1 VKNVFFFIF
10 FIVCFQN
17 AYSQIDSILDVQ
29 QKANLALPVDSLL
42 TESDTTSGKQE
53 DKNQKP
59 KKEKIHSPKVA
70 AWLSTAVPGL
80 GQIYNRKYWKLPIVY
95 VGLGATGFL
104 IYHYNKNY
112 VLYRTEY
119 RYRLNPSVDIV
130 NTGVKA
136 APNPDFADLETEN
149 IYALE
154 TQNRRNMEI
163 CIIAI
168 SLVYILNIVDA
179 AVDAHLMHYDISN
192 DLSMRII
199 PCYNNSNLYS
209 FSHIQNP
216 FGLTLQFNF

>member
-1 VKNVFFFIF
+1 MKNVFFFIVL
-10 FIVCFQN
+10 IVCFQN
-17 AYSQIDSILDVQ
+17 ANAQIDTTTNEPQNPDIV
-29 QKANLALPVDSLL
+29 LPIDSLL
-42 TESDTTSGKQE
+42 NKSDTASLIKE
-53 DKNQKP
+53 DNNHKP

-104 IYHYNKNY
+104 IYHYNKKY

-136 APNPDFADLETEN
+136 APNPDLADLETEN
-149 IYALE
+149 VYALE
-154 TQNRRNMEI
+154 TENRRNMEI

-179 AVDAHLMHYDISN
+179 AVDAHLMHYDISK
-192 DLSMRII
+192 DLSMRVI

-209 FSHIQNP
+209 FSQIQNP
-216 FGLTLQFNF
+216 FGLTFQFNF

>member
-1 VKNVFFFIF
+1 MKNVFFIIVL
-10 FIVCFQN
+10 IVCFQN
-17 AYSQIDSILDVQ
+17 ANSQIDTTINKQ
-29 QKANLALPVDSLL
+29 QNAMVAMDTVL
-42 TESDTTSGKQE
+42 TNSDTATQIKE
-53 DKNQKP
+53 NNNHKP

-70 AWLSTAVPGL
+70 AWLSAAVPGL
-80 GQIYNRKYWKLPIVY
+80 GQVYNRKYWKLPVVY
-95 VGLGATGFL
+95 AGLGATGYL

-130 NTGVKA
+130 NTGIKA
-136 APNPDFADLETEN
+136 VPNPDLADLETEN

-179 AVDAHLMHYDISN
+179 AVDAHLMHYDISK

-216 FGLTLQFNF
+216 FGLTFQFNF